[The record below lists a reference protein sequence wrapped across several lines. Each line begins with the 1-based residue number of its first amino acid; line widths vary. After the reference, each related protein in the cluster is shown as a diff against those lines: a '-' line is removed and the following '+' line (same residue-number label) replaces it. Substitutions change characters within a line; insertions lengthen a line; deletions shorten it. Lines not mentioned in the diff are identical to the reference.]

1 MISHDSARRL
11 AAFIDERRQYIV
23 AATVRS
29 SILPRPNSLAA
40 NRFAFAFLEGLRRE
54 LEAGESQTLDAWAA
68 VDIDPEDAFEH
79 ARIVVIACDIL
90 ASSFAEEI
98 GAAAERDD
106 VRAYLARRSRDL
118 EARFRTDR
126 AAKVAQAMDPEKVL
140 SRPEAV
146 ATLLAAIELRHAPT
160 FEHCRAVGMWCGR
173 IAKALQLG
181 SDVEATATIAGT
193 LHDVGKIATPP
204 EILDKPGALT
214 SAEWEP
220 MRAHARLG
228 ARMLERIPA
237 LADLAPL
244 VCAHHERV
252 DGAGYPGRLRG
263 SEIPIVARIVAV
275 ADAFNAM
282 IGKRPY
288 RDALPVSYALEEL
301 LRGAGTQWDSD
312 VVQAL
317 FDNVRPA
324 TVRRTLRSAE
334 GGASA

>member
-1 MISHDSARRL
+1 VISHDIARRL

-54 LEAGESQTLDAWAA
+54 LEAGESQTLDAWGA
-68 VDIDPEDAFEH
+68 VEIDPEDAFEH

-90 ASSFAEEI
+90 ASRFAEET
-98 GAAAERDD
+98 GERDD
-106 VRAYLARRSRDL
+106 VGAYLARRSREL
-118 EARFRTDR
+118 EARFRTDH

-173 IAKALQLG
+173 IAKTLQLG
-181 SDVEATATIAGT
+181 NDVEAAATIAGT

-214 SAEWEP
+214 PAEWEP

-237 LADLAPL
+237 LADLAPI
-244 VCAHHERV
+244 VGAHHERV

-263 SEIPIVARIVAV
+263 SDIPIVARIVAV

-288 RDALPVSYALEEL
+288 RDALAVPYALEEL
-301 LRGAGTQWDSD
+301 LRGAGTQWDAD

-317 FDNVRPA
+317 FDIVRPA